1 MMMAR
6 PRFSASSSPESRR
19 RALARAP
26 WHSIGRAFALLL
38 LLIGLAGVFTGGAFA
53 QNLPPD
59 SRLLVDRPIS
69 GVRLEGLSRVSPQ
82 KVRNNMLTAAGDRF
96 DPRTIQID
104 IQNLYRLG
112 DFRTVT
118 AFGILQDDGSVV
130 VVFEFRE
137 QPVLTAVQTVG
148 NNLISD
154 QELLGLIALAPG
166 VPADEYLI
174 DASKRAIQERYREKG
189 HYLAEVAVNQE
200 ELDRNGI
207 LLFSIIEGPRVKIRA
222 IEFEGNDAFTSK
234 QLLNQVKS
242 REAIFLLNPGRLD
255 EQVLSNDV
263 ATIDRFY
270 KDRGYLD
277 VRVGREIQL
286 SPDSREAK
294 LVFLIQEGRQYVL
307 RTITVAGN
315 NVFSKEQIA
324 ALIEMKTGDVFSQ
337 DKLRRSLEAL
347 QDAYGVQAYVDA
359 RVTATE
365 YRTSERPEVD
375 VLLDIREGERALT
388 GEVIISGDFLTKD
401 KVIRRELEFSPNRP
415 LSTIDIRRSEARL
428 RDKRLFR
435 DPRITIQ
442 DEDPNNPGYRDVLV
456 EIKEVNTGSLN
467 FGVAVG
473 SDSGLLGSISVEQR
487 NFDIA
492 DVPETFSEMITGR
505 AFRGAGQRFSLV
517 LAPGNEVSQ
526 YSVSFSEPNLFD
538 SEYSLRTN
546 AFLRDRIFRQYD
558 ESRLS
563 GSIGLARRIG
573 KVWSLGFDT
582 RFEHVELGD
591 IEEDAPVD
599 VFDAEGPDVLTGVG
613 VSLRRITTPPG
624 MRPGRGTVLE
634 LSAEQVGLLGGDYDF
649 TKLSAEYTVFLTL
662 AEDFIGRRSILKLNT
677 RASYIPQEGDA
688 PVYERY
694 YLGGRSFRG
703 FDFRT
708 VSPKGI
714 RNDTGEQ
721 GDDPV
726 GGNWLF
732 FAGGQYEFPIFE
744 EVINGVLF
752 VDSGTVL
759 DEFGFDDYRVS
770 AGFGLRLY
778 IAALGPVPIA
788 FDFGFPIVKED
799 DDERQ
804 LFSFSAELPF

>member
-1 MMMAR
+1 MIAVVGFQL
-6 PRFSASSSPESRR
+6 PSLSV
-19 RALARAP
+19 
-26 WHSIGRAFALLL
+26 W
-38 LLIGLAGVFTGGAFA
+38 A
-53 QNLPPD
+53 QNVPPD
-59 SRLLVDRPIS
+59 SRLLVDRPIA
-69 GVRLEGLSRVSPQ
+69 GVRFEGLNRVSPQ
-82 KVRNNMLTAAGDRF
+82 KVRNNVLTAAGDRY
-96 DPRTIQID
+96 DARTIQID

-112 DFRTVT
+112 DFRTIT
-118 AFGILQDDGSVV
+118 AYGLLQEDGAVL
-130 VVFEFRE
+130 VVFEFVE

-148 NNLISD
+148 NNLVSD

-189 HYLAEVAVNQE
+189 HYLAEVAVDQE
-200 ELDRNGI
+200 QLDKNGI
-207 LLFSIIEGPRVKIRA
+207 LLFSIIEGPRVKIRV
-222 IEFEGNDAFTSK
+222 IEFEGNEAFDSK
-234 QLLNQVKS
+234 QLISEVSS

-255 EQVLSNDV
+255 EQVLAADV
-263 ATIDRFY
+263 AAIDAFY
-270 KDRGYLD
+270 KERGYLD

-307 RTITVAGN
+307 RTITVAGS

-324 ALIEMKTGDVFSQ
+324 ALIELKTGDVFSQ

-347 QDAYGVQAYVDA
+347 QKAYGVQGYVDA
-359 RVTATE
+359 RIRATE
-365 YRTSERPEVD
+365 YRTSEEPEVD
-375 VLLDIREGERALT
+375 ILLDVIEGNQALT
-388 GEVIISGDFLTKD
+388 GEVIIAGDFLTKD

-415 LSTIDIRRSEARL
+415 LSTLDIEQSEQRL

-442 DEDPNNPGYRDVLV
+442 DEDPANPGYRDVLV

-492 DVPETFSEMITGR
+492 DVPESFSEMISGR

-526 YSVSFSEPNLFD
+526 YSISFTEPNLLD
-538 SEYSLRTN
+538 SEYSLRTSGS
-546 AFLRDRIFRQYD
+546 LRNRIYSQYD
-558 ESRLS
+558 EERLS
-563 GSIGLARRIG
+563 ASIGLGRRLG
-573 KVWSLGFDT
+573 RVWTLGVDT
-582 RFEHVELGD
+582 RFERVALDD

-599 VFDAEGPDVLTGVG
+599 VFDAEGPDVLTGLG

-634 LSAEQVGLLGGDYDF
+634 LSAEQVGLLGGDFDF
-649 TKLSAEYTVFLTL
+649 TKLSAEYTLFLTM
-662 AEDFIGRRSILKLNT
+662 AEDFLGRKSILKINT

-688 PVYERY
+688 PIYERY

-721 GDDPV
+721 GEDPV

-732 FAGGQYEFPIFE
+732 FLGGQYEFPIFE
-744 EVINGVLF
+744 EVINGVVF

-759 DEFGFDDYRVS
+759 EDFGFDDYRVS
-770 AGFGLRLY
+770 VGFGVRLY
-778 IAALGPVPIA
+778 IEALGPVPIA
-788 FDFGFPIVKED
+788 FDFGFPVVKEA